1 MTDLY
6 PDEEGVL
13 IDGMSIAICK
23 ATTAITALAGVALNT
38 SNVSGVISISAGAL
52 KNSIGLAMK
61 AGVTDDMIPVLLYGI
76 AKLVAGAVITE
87 GDSIQSGT
95 TAGTFLPLAAMT
107 AGELVALRG
116 LDGTGTSVI
125 IGKALQEAAATGD
138 EFLALIA
145 PF

>member
-1 MTDLY
+1 LTDLY

-13 IDGMSIAICK
+13 IDGVSVAICQ
-23 ATTAITALAGVALNT
+23 AANTITALAGVALGT
-38 SNVSGVISISAGAL
+38 TATSGVISIVAGGL

-61 AGVTDDMIPVLLYGI
+61 AGVTGDMIPVLFYGI
-76 AKLVAGAVITE
+76 AKLTAGAVITE

-95 TAGTFLPLAAMT
+95 TAGTFLPLAART
-107 AGELVALRG
+107 AGELVTLRG
-116 LDGTGTSVI
+116 IDGTGTEVI

-138 EFLALIA
+138 EFLALIS